1 MLENYNNWMAANNC
15 GDIHGT
21 LIQKIMFID
30 NTAVLLFVIV
40 GAIVLSVAL
49 SRKIKKAR
57 R

>member
-40 GAIVLSVAL
+40 GAIVLTVAL
-49 SRKIKKAR
+49 TKRIRKAR

>member
-40 GAIVLSVAL
+40 GAIVLTVAITK
-49 SRKIKKAR
+49 RIRKAR